1 MTKVCKEL
9 DLLWTSRRWRMDVML
24 GRRKTPMLSVPNH
37 WTSSEGIWFTTKW
50 NQIQPWHSRKIVH
63 SSPWL
68 LDVKYLWIKAVFV
81 IQAVLYGLLP
91 CLIAQSASK
100 NYRNSSPYTNTNVHY
115 ENFVT
120 VEFENKEFTRNPVY
134 ILKLKLKCP
143 KRTFSQIFS
152 TVLAV
157 KSTWGWR
164 PPVGSV
170 LVPLVDEL
178 RNRFANPSLAIVDT
192 FLIAQKSTEWW
203 VFEC

>member
-1 MTKVCKEL
+1 M
-9 DLLWTSRRWRMDVML
+9 
-24 GRRKTPMLSVPNH
+24 
-37 WTSSEGIWFTTKW
+37 
-50 NQIQPWHSRKIVH
+50 
-63 SSPWL
+63 
-68 LDVKYLWIKAVFV
+68 

-91 CLIAQSASK
+91 CLIAQTASI
-100 NYRNSSPYTNTNVHY
+100 NLWSSSPYTNINVHY

-170 LVPLVDEL
+170 LVP
-178 RNRFANPSLAIVDT
+178 IVDKLLKQFT
-192 FLIAQKSTEWW
+192 NPPQMIVYTVLIEQSQLSDGFLNENNLIFNVNFLSKCYQNHL
-203 VFEC
+203 F

>member
-1 MTKVCKEL
+1 
-9 DLLWTSRRWRMDVML
+9 
-24 GRRKTPMLSVPNH
+24 MLSVPNH
-37 WTSSEGIWFTTKW
+37 LTSSEGIWFTTKW
-50 NQIQPWHSRKIVH
+50 NQMQTWRSRKIVRP
-63 SSPWL
+63 SPWF

-91 CLIAQSASK
+91 CLIAQFASI
-100 NYRNSSPYTNTNVHY
+100 NYWSFSPYTNINVHD